1 MKLKPKK
8 IREYAFEQLFISTFC
23 GEDQAE
29 EARINFL
36 TDRDLQQ
43 ELELIGEQELTEE
56 DISALKERCDRI
68 LAVREDLDRAIDAVA
83 VNWKTSR
90 MSRVDLSILRLALFE
105 MRYDD
110 RIPLKVAI
118 NEAVELA
125 KKYGGDDSP
134 AFVNAILGKL
144 AGETEA

>member
-1 MKLKPKK
+1 MKLRPEK

-23 GEDQAE
+23 DGEQAE
-29 EARINFL
+29 EERSNFL
-36 TDRDLQQ
+36 ADRDLQQ
-43 ELELIGEQELTEE
+43 ELELIGDQELTES
-56 DISALKERCDRI
+56 DVAALKERCDRV
-68 LAVREDLDRAIDAVA
+68 LAVKDELDRSIDGVA

-134 AFVNAILGKL
+134 AFINAILGKL
-144 AGETEA
+144 AANQNV

>member
-1 MKLKPKK
+1 MKLRPEK

-23 GEDQAE
+23 DGEQAE
-29 EARINFL
+29 EERGNFL
-36 TDRDLQQ
+36 ADRDLQQ
-43 ELELIGEQELTEE
+43 ELELIGDQELTES
-56 DISALKERCDRI
+56 DVAALKERCDRV
-68 LAVREDLDRAIDAVA
+68 LAVKDELDRSIDGVA

-134 AFVNAILGKL
+134 AFINAILGKL
-144 AGETEA
+144 AANQNV